1 VRVLISGS
9 SGMIGRAVARS
20 LAGDGH
26 EVSRLVR
33 PKSSA
38 AGAESVAAWDVRW
51 DPASGDFDAD
61 AAEGAD
67 AVIHLAGAS
76 IGDGRWT
83 PERKELLRTS
93 RVDAT
98 RNLVS
103 GLATLNTK
111 PKVFIAAS
119 AVGFFGDRGDEKLT
133 EYSGPGHDFLAA
145 LTRNWER
152 ESQLASDFGARAVMP
167 RFGIVLSTS
176 DGALPRMA
184 LPIKLFVGG
193 KLGSGRQWT
202 SWITLADA
210 VGVIRFALEN
220 EAVRGPVNAVA
231 PNPERNADFTRALA
245 HALHRP
251 AIFPAPAF
259 ALRLL
264 LGEMADALLLSSQR
278 ALPERLLSL
287 GFSYKDPELPA
298 ALQRIVSEGA

>member
-33 PKSSA
+33 PKSGT

-51 DPASGDFDAD
+51 DPASGEFDAD
-61 AAEGAD
+61 AAEGSD

-98 RNLVS
+98 RHLVA
-103 GLATLNTK
+103 GLAALNTK

-133 EYSGPGHDFLAA
+133 EYSGPGNDFLAV
-145 LTRNWER
+145 LTRDWER
-152 ESQLASDFGARAVMP
+152 ESQLASDFGARVVTP
-167 RFGIVLSTS
+167 RFGIVLSTRG
-176 DGALPRMA
+176 GALPRMA

-193 KLGSGRQWT
+193 ELGSGRQWM

-220 EAVRGPVNAVA
+220 EAVRGPVNGVA

-245 HALHRP
+245 RALHRP

-259 ALRLL
+259 ALRLM
-264 LGEMADALLLSSQR
+264 LGEMADALLFSSQR

-287 GFSYKDPELPA
+287 GFSYRDPELTA
-298 ALQRIVSEGA
+298 ALQRIVSEGV

>member
-1 VRVLISGS
+1 MRVLISGS

-33 PKSSA
+33 PKS
-38 AGAESVAAWDVRW
+38 GAVGTDSVAAWDVRW
-51 DPASGDFDAD
+51 DPVSGEFDAD
-61 AAEGAD
+61 AAEGSD

-83 PERKELLRTS
+83 PERKALLRTS

-98 RNLVS
+98 RHLVS

-133 EYSGPGHDFLAA
+133 EYSGPGNDSLAA
-145 LTRNWER
+145 LTRDWER

-193 KLGSGRQWT
+193 KLGSGRQWM

-210 VGVIRFALEN
+210 VSVIRFALEN

-259 ALRLL
+259 ALRLM
-264 LGEMADALLLSSQR
+264 LGEMADALLFSSQR

-287 GFSYKDPELPA
+287 GFSYRDPELPA
-298 ALQRIVSEGA
+298 ALQRIVADGA